1 MTVLTH
7 IIASLMKAYRTRKE
21 AKRLENII
29 KAARFAY

>member
-1 MTVLTH
+1 MTVLTY
-7 IIASLMKAYRTRKE
+7 IITSIIKCHRFRKE